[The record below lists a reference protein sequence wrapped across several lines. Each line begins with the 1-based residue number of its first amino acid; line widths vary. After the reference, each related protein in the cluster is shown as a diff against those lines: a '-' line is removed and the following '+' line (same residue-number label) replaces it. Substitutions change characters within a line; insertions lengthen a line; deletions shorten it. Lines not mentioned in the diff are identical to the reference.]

1 MKLTFDQI
9 KSLAEKSGL
18 AGVYFDTERGL
29 WYDSA
34 DARFT
39 TQDLITIIMSRTV
52 ERLISQ

>member
-39 TQDLITIIMSRTV
+39 TQELITTI
-52 ERLISQ
+52 